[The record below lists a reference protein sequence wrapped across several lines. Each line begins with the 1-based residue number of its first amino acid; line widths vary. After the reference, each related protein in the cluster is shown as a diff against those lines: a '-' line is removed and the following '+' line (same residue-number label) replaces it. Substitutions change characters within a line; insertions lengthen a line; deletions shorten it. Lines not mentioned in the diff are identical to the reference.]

1 MFSPGM
7 PSGFSLYE
15 SGDGGR
21 SGACGREGDSRNVT
35 ACRRTGNEDGEGDE
49 DEEARR
55 DALPT
60 TCKVERY
67 NVVESAI
74 LPATESVY

>member
-1 MFSPGM
+1 M
-7 PSGFSLYE
+7 LKIE
-15 SGDGGR
+15 
-21 SGACGREGDSRNVT
+21 
-35 ACRRTGNEDGEGDE
+35 DE
-49 DEEARR
+49 DEHEHDKDEDGDKRGQEARR

-74 LPATESVY
+74 LPANASVY

>member
-1 MFSPGM
+1 LEAM
-7 PSGFSLYE
+7 LKIE
-15 SGDGGR
+15 
-21 SGACGREGDSRNVT
+21 
-35 ACRRTGNEDGEGDE
+35 DE
-49 DEEARR
+49 DEHEHDKDEDGDKRGQEARR

-74 LPATESVY
+74 LPANASVY